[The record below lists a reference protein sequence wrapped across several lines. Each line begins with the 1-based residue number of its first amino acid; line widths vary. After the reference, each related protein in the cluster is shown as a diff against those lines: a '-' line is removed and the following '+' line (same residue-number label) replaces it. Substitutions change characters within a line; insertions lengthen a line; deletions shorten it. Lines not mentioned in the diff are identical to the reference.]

1 MKLKFFLTKV
11 LSSMVLSYI
20 IPIINIVIIV
30 LLSNGVSNDK
40 IVVMNGIN
48 ILTANNACYI
58 ASISSY
64 YKINEKYN
72 MISGYI
78 KTLGLVIS
86 AVAFAIST
94 YELQRN
100 NFGISVIV
108 YEICA
113 AVTSI
118 LCIILTVFVQ
128 LENVEIDKRIEKSQL
143 ERAKDIIS
151 RSGEKASFDLDGD
164 HFQV

>member
-1 MKLKFFLTKV
+1 MKLKFFFTKV
-11 LSSMVLSYI
+11 LSSMILSYV

-30 LLSNGVSNDK
+30 LLSNEVSNNK
-40 IVVMNGIN
+40 IVVMNSIN
-48 ILTANNACYI
+48 ILIANNACYI

-100 NFGISVIV
+100 NFGISLIV
-108 YEICA
+108 YKICA
-113 AVTSI
+113 VVTSI
-118 LCIILTVFVQ
+118 LCIVLTVFAQ

-143 ERAKDIIS
+143 EKAKDIIRKS
-151 RSGEKASFDLDGD
+151 EGKESFDLDGD
-164 HFQV
+164 NFQV

>member
-1 MKLKFFLTKV
+1 MKFFIKNVLTN
-11 LSSMVLSYI
+11 MILSYI
-20 IPIINIVIIV
+20 IPVLNIVIIV
-30 LLSNGVSNDK
+30 LLSNGTRDK
-40 IVVMNGIN
+40 TVTMNGVN
-48 ILTANNACYI
+48 ILLANNACYI

-72 MISGYI
+72 TISGHI

-100 NFGISVIV
+100 NFNISVVV

-113 AVTSI
+113 AATSL
-118 LCIILTVFVQ
+118 LCIVLTVYAQ
-128 LENVEIDKRIEKSQL
+128 LENLEIDKRIEKSEL

-151 RSGEKASFDLDGD
+151 RSEEKDSFDLDGD
-164 HFQV
+164 NFQV